1 MIDLGSACTLGQT
14 YKKSLMIESR
24 TPVSFEYD
32 ITVTKPHPDIQ
43 ILSPL
48 QGEVTGMQTTNV
60 EFAYL
65 PLSFSTAEAEISI
78 RTSEFD
84 SQPKVIRITGS
95 AAPFQGERTDISKA
109 VDDQPKTLLT
119 ASKRSTN

>member
-1 MIDLGSACTLGQT
+1 
-14 YKKSLMIESR
+14 MIESR

-32 ITVTKPHPDIQ
+32 ITINKPHPDIQ

-48 QGEVTGMQTTNV
+48 QGEITGMQTTNI

-65 PLSFSTAEAEISI
+65 PLSYSTAEAEIAV

-84 SQPKVIRITGS
+84 S
-95 AAPFQGERTDISKA
+95 
-109 VDDQPKTLLT
+109 
-119 ASKRSTN
+119 